1 MRTWKRKKK
10 KPALA
15 PSFIV
20 AVGLVVTALIAAFV
34 LQRTLPRREAVADRL
49 PPPEF
54 ASLLPA
60 GAEAAAGGALE
71 IPDLPQSSYAVG
83 FKAQDGNVAVALIAW
98 DKQQN
103 RYALASTLVLDAG
116 GARLESVPT
125 LSLMMLGRGAPLAI
139 VAKGSAG
146 AYTDGVFIIMR
157 QGGKLRFVAKQDKDG
172 KAGIAFFLSGASVM
186 HSEQVDFGDVDGD
199 GTKDAV
205 VTQGDA
211 DDRGVKHE
219 IVSAYVL
226 KENVFTYD
234 QELSHV
240 LTLSKSVF
248 PEPTAPSTLP

>member
-1 MRTWKRKKK
+1 MRTWKKKK
-10 KPALA
+10 KKSALA
-15 PSFIV
+15 PSFIA
-20 AVGLVVTALIAAFV
+20 AVGLVVTALIAALV

-83 FKAQDGNVAVALIAW
+83 FKAQDGNIAVALIAW
-98 DKQQN
+98 DKQQS
-103 RYALASTLVLDAG
+103 RYVLASTLVLDAG

-125 LSLMMLGRGAPLAI
+125 LTLMMLGRGAPVAI

-157 QGGKLRFVAKQDKDG
+157 QGGKLRFIAKQDKDG
-172 KAGIAFFLSGASVM
+172 KAGVAFFLSGASVK

-205 VTQGDA
+205 VTQSDV

-219 IVSAYVL
+219 TVSAYML

-234 QELSHV
+234 QELSR
-240 LTLSKSVF
+240 LFTLSKSVF
-248 PEPTAPSTLP
+248 PEPPVPSTIP